1 MATSSR
7 ATMRRA
13 RTPEGMSLFERKRN
27 CAGLLAGVFWNG
39 ISSPVEKTRL
49 KRATEKKKAFG
60 PRGKTTRAT

>member
-39 ISSPVEKTRL
+39 ISSPVEREKVKKS
-49 KRATEKKKAFG
+49 KREKAFG
-60 PRGKTTRAT
+60 SRGKKTRAT